1 MTAHSNIVTKH
12 NCAFPDFVERR
23 INTWL
28 ERYNKL
34 WGGNHLLHGR
44 VPDANAIHLFS
55 NDYLCLS
62 GEREIVEAQVSTLMN
77 DKDFLMSAVFL
88 HGDNP
93 QNRLERKMAAY
104 LKSEDGVVFQSG
116 WAANVGLIQTLAGP
130 DIPVYL
136 DTMAHASL
144 WEGANMARATPI
156 PFRHNDVEYL
166 EKQIRVHGPDIVAV
180 DSVYSTNGSMC
191 PLLDILGV
199 TENAGSIIIVDE
211 SHSIGTH
218 GPKGAGVVV
227 ALNLQ
232 ERVHFR
238 TASLAKAF
246 AGRAGFITCSTYFK
260 SYFMCESRP
269 AIFSSCL
276 LNHELEWFN
285 TAVDAIQTM
294 DDRRIRLMETSRH
307 LRIGLNA
314 LGYNVND
321 GSEQIIALEAGP
333 EPQTMVLRNALQAM
347 GIFGA
352 VFCAPAT
359 PKNRSLI
366 RLTINSGLSDVEIE
380 RVLFVCGEIR
390 DQVNLRDWPST
401 RRLQRKATSSKH
413 GSKMQFAS

>member
-1 MTAHSNIVTKH
+1 MIADSNAAVQHRTAL
-12 NCAFPDFVERR
+12 PDFVGRR
-23 INTWL
+23 IDAWL
-28 ERYNKL
+28 ERYDKL

-44 VPDANAIHLFS
+44 VPGANAIHLSS

-62 GEREIVEAQVSTLMN
+62 GEREIVEAQASSLMSN
-77 DKDFLMSAVFL
+77 KDLLMSATFL

-93 QNRLERKMAAY
+93 QYRLEQKMAAF
-104 LKSEDGVVFQSG
+104 LKSEDGVVCQSG

-130 DIPVYL
+130 GIPVYL
-136 DTMAHASL
+136 DMLAHASL
-144 WEGANMARATPI
+144 WEGVNTARATPI
-156 PFRHNDVEYL
+156 PFRHNDAEHL
-166 EKQIRVHGPDIVAV
+166 EKQMRTHGPGIVVV

-191 PLLDILGV
+191 PLLDMLDV

-227 ALNLQ
+227 SLDIQ
-232 ERVHFR
+232 DRVHFR

-246 AGRAGFITCSTYFK
+246 AGRAGFITCSTHFK
-260 SYFMCESRP
+260 SYFMSESRP

-285 TAVDAIQTM
+285 TALDAIQSM
-294 DDRRIRLMETSRH
+294 DQRRIRLMETSHH
-307 LRIGLNA
+307 LRAGLSA
-314 LGYNVND
+314 LGYNVSD

-333 EPQTMVLRNALQAM
+333 EPQTMILRNAMQAM

-359 PKNRSLI
+359 PKNRSLM
-366 RLTINSGLSDVEIE
+366 RLTINSGLTDVEME
-380 RVLFVCGEIR
+380 RILFVCKEIR
-390 DQVNLRDWPST
+390 NQVGLKDWPST
-401 RRLQRKATSSKH
+401 RRLLRKL
-413 GSKMQFAS
+413 